1 MKKKLILFV
10 AILLCL
16 SAAAPTANAI
26 RLNIEIGDRDW
37 YLRGPGY
44 WDGDTY
50 YVWVPGHWIR
60 RHHRK
65 VWIHGRYAPRY
76 RHQRHIRYY

>member
-1 MKKKLILFV
+1 MKKKLILFT

-16 SAAAPTANAI
+16 SAAVPTANAI

-37 YLRGPGY
+37 YVRGPGY
-44 WDGDTY
+44 WDGNSY

-60 RHHRK
+60 RRHHK
-65 VWIHGRYAPRY
+65 VWVHGHY
-76 RHQRHIRYY
+76 RVHHKRHHH